1 MKLNYT
7 GKNMDITDALRDV
20 TNKKLS
26 KLDKYF
32 QEDIEGN
39 VTFSS
44 EKNRK
49 IIEVTINLPGTI
61 IRAEESTDDMYVSID
76 KAVDIL
82 ERQIR
87 KYKTKLQ
94 KRYKNGQTIRFEN
107 VIPLTKDEK
116 EDEGPKIVRRKRF
129 MLKPMLSEE
138 AVLQMELLRHN
149 FYVYMDA
156 DTGDVN
162 VVYKRNDGN
171 YGLIEPEF

>member
-1 MKLNYT
+1 MKLNFT
-7 GKNMDITDALRDV
+7 GKNMEITDALRDV
-20 TNKKLS
+20 TQKKIG

-32 QEDIEGN
+32 QKDIEGN

-87 KYKTKLQ
+87 KHKTKLQ
-94 KRYKNGQTIRFEN
+94 NRYKNSETIRFEN
-107 VIPLTKDEK
+107 VVPLSQE
-116 EDEGPKIVRRKRF
+116 EDSYKPKLVKKKKFSI
-129 MLKPMLSEE
+129 KPMSSDE
-138 AVLQMELLRHN
+138 AILQMELLRHN
-149 FYVYMDA
+149 FFVFMDA
-156 DTGDVN
+156 NNEDVSI
-162 VVYKRNDGN
+162 VYKRKDGN
-171 YGLIEPEF
+171 YGLIEPEI

>member
-1 MKLNYT
+1 MKLNYA
-7 GKNMDITDALRDV
+7 GKNMEITDALRDV

-32 QEDIEGN
+32 QKDIEGN

-87 KYKTKLQ
+87 KYKTRLQ
-94 KRYKNGQTIRFEN
+94 KRHRNSDSIRFEN
-107 VIPLTKDEK
+107 IMPLTKDEK
-116 EDEGPKIVRRKRF
+116 EEGPKIVRRKRF
-129 MLKPMLSEE
+129 MLKPMMSEE

-156 DTGDVN
+156 DTGEVH

-171 YGLIEPEF
+171 YGLIEPEL